1 MLRGAETERELEMPD
16 RESAT
21 STNRVLDIIFSG
33 ILAVMVLVFAIQ
45 AAGYR
50 AESARAPFVAMV
62 PLGILVVLKLV
73 RMSRASSIS
82 RIKSQTIEQVGEGH
96 TQLKKLM
103 LFILW
108 LVLCVA
114 AIYFVGHYAGVMLF
128 LVSFLRIM
136 SKERWRLIIS
146 LSAGMTGVIYVLCE
160 MLLGIHLYCG
170 VVYMLWRGYQI
181 F

>member
-114 AIYFVGHYAGVMLF
+114 AILRGAGHICLLTPANQPARVYSSA
-128 LVSFLRIM
+128 
-136 SKERWRLIIS
+136 ERWI
-146 LSAGMTGVIYVLCE
+146 AGRESRREKGYGVRGGTGVE
-160 MLLGIHLYCG
+160 E
-170 VVYMLWRGYQI
+170 
-181 F
+181 